1 MSNIKK
7 LMMSAAGGGGLN
19 VEDVFSTY
27 VYDGTGTTKII
38 SNGIDLD
45 TEGGM
50 TWFKRRNG
58 TSDHQLF
65 DSERG
70 GRYRIESNTGAS
82 QADEGGT
89 VWSTRTDGFSIGGD
103 GGAQIYNSSTDEYV
117 SWTFRKASG
126 FFDVVSYTGNGTAG
140 RTVSHNLGSVPGC
153 IIVKSLNDYSDW
165 PVYHKGTHASTPEDY
180 RLRLNSNVAIVPSAP
195 EWNST
200 APTATNFTLSNS
212 GDVNANGKN
221 YIAYIFAS
229 HDGDGTFG
237 ETGDQDIIR
246 CDKVPASTATDVDLG
261 YEPQWIMIKRTDS
274 GGDWQIYDN
283 IRGMFVRSHDPRRLY
298 ANQSNAEENG
308 NSDYLYPKPNGFHI
322 NTNYF
327 GGGPYVYIA
336 IRRGPMATPTDVD
349 DVFAIDTRGGTSPT
363 PPELYSGF
371 VTDWL
376 LYPNNTNTSNDKR
389 VIDRL
394 RGKRF
399 IYTNKRDVESNV
411 VGEWDYMNG
420 HGEYT
425 NVDSNDI
432 GFMWKRAP
440 GFFDIVTW
448 NVDGTGNTTIP
459 HNLGVVP
466 EMVWSKNRN
475 DSGYG
480 SGSWWIAHNGLTGWD
495 SSNENDRHVF
505 QDFGTG
511 PSSQQG
517 YHRDFTDTSIRLT
530 SNGAGGYNT
539 SHKCIAYLFATLP
552 GISKVGSFTHT
563 YNTAQNIDCGFT
575 NGISFLLL
583 KRYDGNGSWR
593 MYNSLSG
600 ITSGNDAMLDLGDTS
615 AIDNSANQID
625 LYSGGF
631 AMRANY
637 LAGGDYIFYA
647 IAA

>member
-1 MSNIKK
+1 MAK
-7 LMMSAAGGGGLN
+7 LAKLLQAAAGAAGGGAGLN
-19 VEDVFSTY
+19 VEEVFSTY
-27 VYDGTGTTKII
+27 LWDGAGGTQTIV
-38 SNGIDLD
+38 NGVDL
-45 TEGGM
+45 TEGGLV
-50 TWFKRRNG
+50 WAKQRNG
-58 TSDHQLF
+58 TIKHVLS

-70 GRYRIESNTGAS
+70 TTKVLSSNLTNAESTETNGFTSFNSNGFTFGSWAGLNNNGDTYAS
-82 QADEGGT
+82 
-89 VWSTRTDGFSIGGD
+89 FS
-103 GGAQIYNSSTDEYV
+103 
-117 SWTFRKASG
+117 FRKAPKFFTCVTYSG
-126 FFDVVSYTGNGTAG
+126 TGTAQNI
-140 RTVSHNLGSVPGC
+140 SHDLGSVPGC

-517 YHRDFTDTSIRLT
+517 YHRDFTDTSIRLI
-530 SNGAGGYNT
+530 SNAAGGYTT

>member
-1 MSNIKK
+1 MT
-7 LMMSAAGGGGLN
+7 AAGGDALN
-19 VEDVFSTY
+19 VEDVFSTT
-27 VYDGTGTTKII
+27 VYDGTSAAQTIT
-38 SNGIDLD
+38 NGIDLGGEGGLVWTKNRDTSGYYHNLID
-45 TEGGM
+45 TERGISN
-50 TWFKRRNG
+50 WLRSDANNG
-58 TSDHQLF
+58 NISTLNNAITSF
-65 DSERG
+65 N
-70 GRYRIESNTGAS
+70 SNGYS
-82 QADEGGT
+82 LGT
-89 VWSTRTDGFSIGGD
+89 DTYAYVNNNGK
-103 GGAQIYNSSTDEYV
+103 NYV
-117 SWTFRKASG
+117 SWTFRKAPR
-126 FFDVVSYTGNGTAG
+126 FFDIVTYTGNGSTQNI
-140 RTVSHNLGSVPGC
+140 SHNLGSVPGTV
-153 IIVKSLNDYSDW
+153 IVKKTNSSANWIAYHRSLGNDKA
-165 PVYHKGTHASTPEDY
+165 VFLNLASSQSSSTTYWNATTPTSSVFSVGA
-180 RLRLNSNVAIVPSAP
+180 NSNTNGNGDTFVAYLFAHNDDDGEFGPNGDADIIKCDSAP
-195 EWNST
+195 
-200 APTATNFTLSNS
+200 A
-212 GDVNANGKN
+212 NA
-221 YIAYIFAS
+221 
-229 HDGDGTFG
+229 
-237 ETGDQDIIR
+237 
-246 CDKVPASTATDVDLG
+246 ATDVNLG

-274 GGDWQIYDN
+274 SGDWQIYDN
-283 IRGMFVRSHDPRRLY
+283 IRGLFVRSHDPVRLY
-298 ANQSNAEENG
+298 ANDVAAESNG

-336 IRRGPMATPTDVD
+336 IRRGPMAIPTDVD

-371 VTDWL
+371 VTDFL
-376 LYPNNTNTSNDKR
+376 LYPNNINTSNDKR

-399 IYTNKRDVESNV
+399 LYTNKRDLESNV

-425 NVDSNDI
+425 NVDPYDL
-432 GFMWKRAP
+432 GLMWKRAP
-440 GFFDIVTW
+440 GFFDIATW

-480 SGSWWIAHNGLTGWD
+480 SGSWFIAHDGLTGWD

-511 PSSQQG
+511 ASAQQG
-517 YHRDFTDTSIRLT
+517 YHRDFTDTSIRLI
-530 SNGAGGYNT
+530 SNAAGGYNT
-539 SHKCIAYLFATLP
+539 AHKCVAYLFATLP

-563 YNTAQNIDCGFT
+563 YGTAQNIDCGFT

-583 KRYDGNGSWR
+583 KRYDSSGSWR

-615 AIDNSANQID
+615 AIVTDANQID

-631 AMRANY
+631 AMRSNY
-637 LAGGDYIFYA
+637 FGSGDYVFYA

>member
-1 MSNIKK
+1 
-7 LMMSAAGGGGLN
+7 MMSAAGGGGLN
-19 VEDVFSTY
+19 VEDLFSTY
-27 VYDGTGTTKII
+27 VYDGNSGSQTF
-38 SNGIDLD
+38 SNGLDLA

-50 TWFKRRNG
+50 VWTKQRNG
-58 TSDHQLF
+58 GSNHVIV
-65 DSERG
+65 DSERNSG
-70 GRYRIESNTGAS
+70 STAKVLYPNSSLGEGTESWN
-82 QADEGGT
+82 
-89 VWSTRTDGFSIGGD
+89 WSFNTDGYSLNTTSAEIND
-103 GGAQIYNSSTDEYV
+103 TATPSKEYV
-117 SWTFRKASG
+117 SWSWRKAPG
-126 FFDVVSYTGNGTAG
+126 FFDIQTYTGNGTSV
-140 RTVSHNLGSVPGC
+140 TINHDLGTVPGM
-153 IIVKSLNDYSDW
+153 IIVKSTSSSNSWAVYHRSLGGGKYLTLNATNGASTASGVFNNFTATSTSFQVGDYSF
-165 PVYHKGTHASTPEDY
+165 V
-180 RLRLNSNVAIVPSAP
+180 N
-195 EWNST
+195 
-200 APTATNFTLSNS
+200 TNGQT
-212 GDVNANGKN
+212 

-229 HDGDGTFG
+229 HNSDGTFG

-246 CDKVPASTATDVDLG
+246 CDQVPANTATDVNLG
-261 YEPQWIMIKRTDS
+261 YEPQWILIKRTDS
-274 GGDWQIYDN
+274 TGNWQLFDN
-283 IRGMFVRSHDPRRLY
+283 MRGLFVRSHDSKDLEPNR
-298 ANQSNAEENG
+298 ADTEG
-308 NSDYLYPKPNGFHI
+308 NTSSDYLYPKPNGFHI

-327 GGGPYVYIA
+327 GGGPYVYMA
-336 IRRGPMATPTDVD
+336 IRRGPMATPTDVN

-376 LYPNNTNTSNDKR
+376 LYPNNINTSNDKR

-425 NVDSNDI
+425 NVDQYDL
-432 GFMWKRAP
+432 GLMWKRAP

-511 PSSQQG
+511 ASAQQG
-517 YHRDFTDTSIRLT
+517 YHRDFTATSIRLT
-530 SNGAGGYNT
+530 SNAAGGYVT

-563 YNTAQNIDCGFT
+563 FNTAQNIDCGFT

-583 KRYDGNGSWR
+583 KRYDSSGSWR

-600 ITSGNDAMLDLGDTS
+600 ITSGNDAMLDLGDTT
-615 AIDNSANQID
+615 AIDNTANQID